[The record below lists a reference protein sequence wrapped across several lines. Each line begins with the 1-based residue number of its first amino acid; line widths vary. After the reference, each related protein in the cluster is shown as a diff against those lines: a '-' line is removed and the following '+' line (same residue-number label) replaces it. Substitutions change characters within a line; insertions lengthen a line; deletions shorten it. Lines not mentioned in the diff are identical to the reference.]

1 MKIVAAIGLTLLL
14 ARKLA
19 HSSVVQCLRLCKLI
33 SIAHGKVA
41 RVYGPG
47 ILLKGEDVTDRV

>member
-1 MKIVAAIGLTLLL
+1 MKVVAAVRLTLLL
-14 ARKLA
+14 TRKLA
-19 HSSVVQCLRLCKLI
+19 HSRVVQCLRLGKLI